1 MVKLRAN
8 IKMGEI
14 LKKSKEDKVPSLEV
28 TIELEDGRID
38 PDTQFLY
45 LYEVEEEH
53 QASLSL
59 SEDRMYIVERLK
71 MADNLGK
78 SYIRLDFDRSKK

>member
-45 LYEVEEEH
+45 LYEVEGEH
-53 QASLSL
+53 QTYLSL

>member
-45 LYEVEEEH
+45 LYEVEGEH
-53 QASLSL
+53 QTSLSL

-71 MADNLGK
+71 MAENLGK